1 MTSLPVMPL
10 LHRRLLLVL
19 ALLLHL
25 AVLYAP
31 RVPSAGPVG
40 VPGTDKV
47 VHVAV
52 FALVVALAL
61 WSALPARWVVPLA
74 LAHAVGS
81 EVVQHVFL
89 ADRSG
94 DPWDVLAD
102 VIGVG
107 LGWAVGVVLSRRSVA
122 RGPSGRVR

>member
-1 MTSLPVMPL
+1 MPVHL
-10 LHRRLLLVL
+10 RRLLLVL

-31 RVPSAGPVG
+31 RVPATGAVG
-40 VPGTDKV
+40 VPGADKV

-94 DPWDVLAD
+94 DPWDVVAD
-102 VIGVG
+102 ILGVG
-107 LGWAVGVVLSRRSVA
+107 LGWVAGVALSRRSAA